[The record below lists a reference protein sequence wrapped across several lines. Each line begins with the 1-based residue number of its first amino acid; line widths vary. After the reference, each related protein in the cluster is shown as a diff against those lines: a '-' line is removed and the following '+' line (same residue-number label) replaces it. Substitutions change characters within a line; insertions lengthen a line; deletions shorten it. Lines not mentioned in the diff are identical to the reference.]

1 MPTFATAAFGTFL
14 ASLGAVWF
22 WRWFARR
29 LGCLDIPNER
39 SSHQGQVPRSGG
51 VAFACVFLLV
61 AAELMPADA
70 TLAGWLS
77 FLLPAA
83 LLAITGLAD
92 DLRGLGIA
100 PRLVLQALTLVLAL
114 YFLPQVPEL
123 VLPGGL
129 VLGGTP
135 FLVLLFVF
143 WLWFINLYNFMDGL
157 DALAASEALFAA
169 LALALL
175 AGSGGEWG
183 LCQLALLLALC
194 VGGFLPFNLP
204 RASIFMGDAGS
215 NFLGYVLIAL
225 SVAGMVLGVLTVWTV
240 LILFAVFIVDASFTL
255 LRRMLGGELWYH
267 GHRSHAYQRAADLLA
282 SHGKVVLATAVI
294 NVCWLLPLAWLSVRF
309 EQAGLLLVLVAW
321 APLLWL
327 SVRLAP
333 GRREGAVQTRKST
346 P

>member
-1 MPTFATAAFGTFL
+1 MPTFAIAAFGTFL

-29 LGCLDIPNER
+29 LGVLDIPNER
-39 SSHQGQVPRSGG
+39 SSHQVQVPRSGG
-51 VAFACVFLLV
+51 VAFACVFLLA
-61 AAELMPADA
+61 AAEWMPADA
-70 TLAGWLS
+70 ALAGWLS

-83 LLAITGLAD
+83 LLALTGLVD
-92 DLRGLGIA
+92 DLRGLGIVT
-100 PRLVLQALTLVLAL
+100 RLVLQALTLVLAL
-114 YFLPQVPEL
+114 YVLPEVPEL
-123 VLPGGL
+123 VLPGGMA
-129 VLGGTP
+129 LGGKL

-157 DALAASEALFAA
+157 DALAACEAIFGA

-175 AGSGGEWG
+175 AVSAGEWG
-183 LCQLALLLALC
+183 LCRLALLLALC
-194 VGGFLPFNLP
+194 VSGFLPFNLP

-215 NFLGYVLIAL
+215 NFLGYVLLAL
-225 SVAGMVLGVLTVWTV
+225 CIAGMASGVLNAWTV
-240 LILFAVFIVDASFTL
+240 LILFGVFIVDASFTL

-282 SHGKVVLATAVI
+282 SHGKVVLATATI

-309 EQAGLLLVLVAW
+309 AEAGLLLVLVAW

-333 GRREGAVQTRKST
+333 GRQAGAVQTRKST